1 MLGKCKTFN
10 STFRSFQNN
19 AMLANPSNFQVVIID
34 KKKNFY
40 TDEILKIKDK
50 IVKYSSV
57 KLFAIERDD
66 QVNFNLRI
74 FNIYRSAANQL
85 NSWITLE
92 RVFIFEENKLLI
104 NSYFCL
110 NCNFCPLV
118 RMFSSAK
125 H

>member
-1 MLGKCKTFN
+1 M
-10 STFRSFQNN
+10 
-19 AMLANPSNFQVVIID
+19 
-34 KKKNFY
+34 
-40 TDEILKIKDK
+40 KDK
-50 IVKYSSV
+50 IGKYSSV

-74 FNIYRSAANQL
+74 FNIDRSAANQL
-85 NSWITLE
+85 NSRIRLE
-92 RVFIFEENKLLI
+92 RVFVFEENKLLI

-125 H
+125 HSKKLSPCKKEFFLFWDYYCLSYETCR